1 VTGAGGVR
9 PRCAHGSNVTDKP
22 GGKLLSK
29 KDDLDA
35 PQKELWRLAAK
46 HVVLWDKLRRDDYDF
61 QSWTKDATNDDLLNA
76 GCCYEYARESHKLR
90 CLLVIWEL
98 KRKRELTGPVFL
110 KMSERPTTW
119 GIYLFES
126 GWETWLRTFTDELAS
141 NKSFAD
147 LHQTSRTKVKESLK
161 ALDSYSLFPKA
172 VQSPGR
178 HVDYPGSQV
187 VPIHF
192 FWRHYTNK
200 QIGEEMEKLTEK
212 LRPVGEPEPQLRGK
226 GKSSSIKSF
235 LDALSVMRIYKH
247 ERNQW
252 KRLKLVNKVC
262 GYKGCVKEL
271 RDYNE
276 RRKHGHAD
284 QPMSN
289 AAKVEM
295 SKARAHALSF
305 FQSIFQGEKPLNY

>member
-1 VTGAGGVR
+1 MSHIEQL
-9 PRCAHGSNVTDKP
+9 PP
-22 GGKLLSK
+22 

-46 HVVLWDKLRRDDYDF
+46 HVVPWDKLQRNDYDF
-61 QSWTKDATNDDLLNA
+61 QSWTKDARNDENDDLLNA

-90 CLLVIWEL
+90 CWLVLLEL
-98 KRKRELTGPVFL
+98 KRKRELTGPLFL
-110 KMSERPTTW
+110 KISEQPTRW
-119 GIYLFES
+119 GMYLIES
-126 GWETWLRTFTDELAS
+126 GWDTWLRTFTDELAS
-141 NKSFAD
+141 NKSFAE
-147 LHQTSRTKVKESLK
+147 LLRTGPTKVKESLK
-161 ALDSYSLFPKA
+161 ALPSYSLFPKA

-178 HVDYPGSQV
+178 HVDYPGSEII
-187 VPIHF
+187 PIQF
-192 FWRHYTNK
+192 FWRDYNNRE
-200 QIGEEMEKLTEK
+200 IGEEMKILAKK
-212 LRPVGEPEPQLRGK
+212 LRPDEEPEPQRRGK
-226 GKSSSIKSF
+226 EKSSSIESL

-252 KRLKLVNKVC
+252 KRLELVKKVC
-262 GYKGCVKEL
+262 GYSGCVKEL

-295 SKARAHALSF
+295 SKARAHARRF
-305 FQSIFQGEKPLNY
+305 FQSIFQGEIPSNY